1 MTGEGEEIV
10 TLTTAATDTL
20 ANDAPRR
27 APKPATVAEAVARFR
42 AFRRKPLAS
51 IFAALPWALL
61 GLGVIVEILLIMS
74 GARLD
79 PMFASGAVAAAL
91 AVRLM
96 GASLARFPRALAGL
110 WERDLLSAR
119 DNAERGEAG
128 TESGLVAFL
137 DESEARLNHPLGLL
151 CGFGGAV
158 AVAALFWPFQV
169 GTLGDWALAL
179 ASGPRAWLGVLFYL
193 VVYGLGF
200 AAGYVIWRPIALA
213 IRVARF
219 GAVFDFDIL
228 DHPDGCGGLKPLGD
242 LGLGIAS
249 IAAGPALFSGGWA
262 LALSA
267 FPDSSFVGLN
277 ALKLLFASFSALCVC
292 LSLAGFY
299 WPLWGVSRAMRR
311 RRAQMQSRLESLDRQ
326 IHQLARSLLDNA
338 ERLDLAE
345 GRAQEEKLDFL
356 RRVYLRNR
364 RAPVWPFN
372 IASLLIL
379 FALQLVP
386 LAGLAAALLTL

>member
-1 MTGEGEEIV
+1 MTV
-10 TLTTAATDTL
+10 TSAATDTL
-20 ANDAPRR
+20 ANDAPRQT
-27 APKPATVAEAVARFR
+27 PKPATVAEAVARFR

-61 GLGVIVEILLIMS
+61 GLGVIVETLRVLTVS

-79 PMFASGAVAAAL
+79 LMFASGTVAAAL

-119 DNAERGEAG
+119 DDAERGEAG
-128 TESGLVAFL
+128 TEARLVAFL

-158 AVAALFWPFQV
+158 AMAVLFWPFQV
-169 GTLGDWALAL
+169 GTLGDWAWAL
-179 ASGPRAWLGVLFYL
+179 ASEPRAWLGVLFYF

-213 IRVARF
+213 IRLARF

-228 DHPDGCGGLKPLGD
+228 DHPDGCGGLKPVGD
-242 LGLGIAS
+242 LGLGIAL
-249 IAAGPALFSGGWA
+249 IAAGPTLFFGGWA
-262 LALSA
+262 LTLSA
-267 FPDSSFVGLN
+267 FPASSFVGLN
-277 ALKLLFASFSALCVC
+277 ELKLLFAGLAALWVC
-292 LSLAGFY
+292 LSLAGFF

-311 RRAQMQSRLESLDRQ
+311 RRAQMQARLESLDRQ
-326 IHQLARSLLDNA
+326 IHQLARSLLENA

-372 IASLLIL
+372 TATLLIL
-379 FALQLVP
+379 LALQLVP
-386 LAGLAAALLTL
+386 LAGLTAALLTL